1 VIALADYEVF
11 PQYLMPEQVDWYLD
25 FARNRMVL
33 AYTPRS
39 RFASEITPENWWKI
53 VQRPGVQVG
62 RSDPNLDPNGYRTL
76 LTMQLAEKHYGAPGL
91 YDSLLAHAPENNVRP
106 KEADL
111 VGLVQAGE
119 MDYIWSYESLARAAG
134 LKFVQLPA
142 AIDLSSPADSARYAT
157 AQVRVRGKTPGDS
170 VTFRGQPI
178 VYALSIPKKAPHP
191 ELAELFV
198 AYLVSGEGAR
208 IMRATGLDV
217 LDTPVVVGSGVPAA
231 VTAAAKRAGGAVASD
246 KAARADS
253 SAASDSAARADSTAP

>member
-1 VIALADYEVF
+1 L
-11 PQYLMPEQVDWYLD
+11 
-25 FARNRMVL
+25 
-33 AYTPRS
+33 
-39 RFASEITPENWWKI
+39 
-53 VQRPGVQVG
+53 
-62 RSDPNLDPNGYRTL
+62 
-76 LTMQLAEKHYGAPGL
+76 QLAEKHYGVPGL
-91 YDSLLAHAPENNVRP
+91 YDSLLVHAPENNVRP

-119 MDYIWSYESLARAAG
+119 MDYIWSYESLASAAG
-134 LKFVQLPA
+134 LEFVQLPA
-142 AIDLSSPADSARYAT
+142 AIDLSSPADSASYAT
-157 AQVRVRGKTPGDS
+157 AVVRVRGQTPGDT

-231 VTAAAKRAGGAVASD
+231 VAAAVRRADSAAASGC
-246 KAARADS
+246 AARADC
-253 SAASDSAARADSTAP
+253 SAP

>member
-1 VIALADYEVF
+1 
-11 PQYLMPEQVDWYLD
+11 
-25 FARNRMVL
+25 
-33 AYTPRS
+33 AYTPKS
-39 RFASEITPENWWKI
+39 RFADEITTDNWWKI

-76 LTMQLAEKHYGAPGL
+76 LTMQLAESYYGAPGL

-119 MDYIWSYESLARAAG
+119 MDYIWSYASLASAAG
-134 LKFVQLPA
+134 LEFVQLPA

-157 AQVRVRGKTPGDS
+157 AQVRVRGKTPGDW

-191 ELAELFV
+191 ELAERFV

-217 LDTPVVVGSGVPAA
+217 LDEPIAVGSGVPAV

-246 KAARADS
+246 KAARADR